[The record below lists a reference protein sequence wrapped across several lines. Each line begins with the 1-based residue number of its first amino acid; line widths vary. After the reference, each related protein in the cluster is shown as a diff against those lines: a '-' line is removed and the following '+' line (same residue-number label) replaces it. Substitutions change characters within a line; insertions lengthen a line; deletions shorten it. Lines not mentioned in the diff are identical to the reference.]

1 MGVFSEKGDCD
12 MMGKSKG
19 SVKGVLTCYLIKS
32 RLPPAAPE
40 NLRIL
45 FSP

>member
-19 SVKGVLTCYLIKS
+19 PMKGVLTCYKNAS
-32 RLPPAAPE
+32 F
-40 NLRIL
+40 NNVNVY
-45 FSP
+45 S